1 MQKNR
6 KKIDF
11 GEINGEIK
19 FNVFYI
25 NKLCC
30 FLPLPQKCSAQEL
43 FELYLTL

>member
-1 MQKNR
+1 MLKNR

-25 NKLCC
+25 NKLCR
-30 FLPLPQKCSAQEL
+30 FLPLPQKCSAQVL